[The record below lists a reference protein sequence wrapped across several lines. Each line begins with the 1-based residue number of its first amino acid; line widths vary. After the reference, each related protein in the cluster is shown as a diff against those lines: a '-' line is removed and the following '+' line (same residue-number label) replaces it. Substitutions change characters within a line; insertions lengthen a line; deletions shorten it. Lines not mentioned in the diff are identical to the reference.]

1 MNISSSGK
9 PDQIRKLKNHVL
21 LQCSCNH
28 VLKIAV
34 GGIGLGPNPGS
45 DSARATRTD
54 MQSWQSV
61 HMIVKLGLL
70 LGEIYRASFR
80 PDPPQSVD
88 KIRSGSFLC
97 IEHVFG
103 ICLG

>member
-1 MNISSSGK
+1 MNISSSVK

-21 LQCSCNH
+21 LQCSCKH

-54 MQSWQSV
+54 MQSWQSL
-61 HMIVKLGLL
+61 HMMVKLGLKY
-70 LGEIYRASFR
+70 IVRRS
-80 PDPPQSVD
+80 PPQSVD